1 MAGGAFGH
9 RVWGVKLMVYGQ
21 KRARGFTIVE
31 LMVILCIFGVMI
43 YIAAPNFV
51 GMIRHQRFRELSRS
65 TYTGLVL
72 GRNEA
77 VRQGRKVTCTLG
89 PVLVE
94 VFVDKDGD
102 GEFGEGDESLFVYP
116 NSGDWFAVR
125 QGAESTA
132 IRDGMWFSA
141 DDDGLYVI
149 FNSQGYSVTPEDEFR
164 DVVFTVTDNDAAFGT
179 QRLLEVSVAGAV
191 TLKVPDS

>member
-1 MAGGAFGH
+1 
-9 RVWGVKLMVYGQ
+9 MVYRE
-21 KRARGFTIVE
+21 KRERGFTLVE
-31 LMVILCIFGVMI
+31 LMVILCIFGIMI
-43 YIAAPNFV
+43 YIAAPNFI

-65 TYTGLVL
+65 TYTGLVI

-89 PVLVE
+89 PVLVQ
-94 VFVDKDGD
+94 VFVDNDGD
-102 GEFGEGDESLFVYP
+102 AEFGEGDESLFVYP
-116 NSGDWFAVR
+116 QSGDWFAVR
-125 QGAESTA
+125 QGVEPTA

-149 FNSQGYSVTPEDEFR
+149 FNSQGYSVTPQDEFR
-164 DVVFTVTDNDAAFGT
+164 DVVFTVTDNDSAYDA

-191 TLKVPDS
+191 ILKKPDS